1 MTAVYLVLT
10 VLIGLG
16 IGVWFGMPGRY
27 SQTSDDIE
35 NIMRTGTGRRGRRKK
50 VFTPL
55 AWVRRGVSA
64 KDTASR
70 GRRQGRGRAGF
81 SVESPDDTKQ

>member
-1 MTAVYLVLT
+1 MTAVYLILT
-10 VLIGLG
+10 ALVGLG

-27 SQTSDDIE
+27 TQTSDDIE
-35 NIMRTGTGRRGRRKK
+35 NIMESGVGRRGRRKK

-55 AWVRRGVSA
+55 AWMQRRVSA

-81 SVESPDDTKQ
+81 SLEAPDERD